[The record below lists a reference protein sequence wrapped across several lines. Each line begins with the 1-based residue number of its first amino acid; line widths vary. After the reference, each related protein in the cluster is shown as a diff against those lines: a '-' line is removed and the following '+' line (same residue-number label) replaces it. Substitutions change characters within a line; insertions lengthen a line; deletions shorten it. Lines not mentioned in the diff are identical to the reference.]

1 MDPTPFFG
9 SYTHQVRRASQI
21 AAMALRVAIHAND
34 AVAERHKVNDSYDSA
49 VGSPIPGEN
58 NSWDGVLT
66 SIL

>member
-1 MDPTPFFG
+1 MGPDVASEENGSDPFF
-9 SYTHQVRRASQI
+9 RQI